1 MGNLLTAIIHKNVPL
16 TKSLTERD
24 LKLLVISRKI
34 SFGNMSKA
42 GAEITAVNTSI
53 VQTIRKQNYNLIPA
67 LNELLLGRNIFS
79 LQRK

>member
-1 MGNLLTAIIHKNVPL
+1 
-16 TKSLTERD
+16 
-24 LKLLVISRKI
+24 
-34 SFGNMSKA
+34 MSKA
-42 GAEITAVNTSI
+42 VAEITAVNTSI